1 MIQIKS
7 SVDQA
12 FVGKKTL
19 MADALNEVMV
29 SLIANMKAEAIAQIN
44 KQFYTI
50 NFEGLV
56 QDLIEQEI
64 AKKARTYTFPDAS
77 IPNTSIDF
85 KGLQLSGDHIVG
97 GLIDDFTTNGIE
109 DRSTATQLT
118 ILDGMV
124 VVENNLV
131 VNDLSVKGNTV
142 FEGDVRFNGKL
153 PLDDDTKKELVNET
167 TKQIE
172 NDLEDH
178 LRIELADKIQ
188 HTLLENG
195 IDVQNIMV
203 NGRKLIDGEG
213 VLGSFI
219 KDTKITSTGELKELT
234 VQGETLLSGSLYTS
248 HNRVGINTTE
258 PASALAIW
266 DEETEI
272 IIGKRKS
279 QTGYIGSART
289 QEVVLGAN
297 NNQNIVLGVNGEVT
311 VAKLIVGNTQFFS
324 TAAIPTF
331 DAAKGSIS
339 FNTDP
344 KLNGVWGWM
353 SLGEMRWAEMGKLI

>member
-19 MADALNEVMV
+19 MADAMTEVMT

-50 NFEGLV
+50 NFDGLV
-56 QDLIEQEI
+56 QELIAQEI
-64 AKKARTYTFPDAS
+64 AKKVRTYTFPDAS
-77 IPNTSIDF
+77 IPNNSINF
-85 KGLQLSGDHIVG
+85 TGLQLLGDHIVG
-97 GLIDDFTTNGIE
+97 GVIDNFTSNGIDDQ
-109 DRSTATQLT
+109 STELQLT
-118 ILDGMV
+118 VMDGMV

-131 VNDLSVKGNTV
+131 IKELSVKGNAV
-142 FEGDVRFNGKL
+142 FEGDVRFKGKL
-153 PLDDDTKKELVNET
+153 PIDDDTKEELVNST
-167 TKQIE
+167 ANQIQ
-172 NDLEDH
+172 DKLEDH
-178 LRIELADKIQ
+178 LRTELADKIH
-188 HTLLENG
+188 HTLLDNG

-272 IIGKRKS
+272 IIGKRKAH
-279 QTGYIGSART
+279 TGYIGSART
-289 QEVVLGAN
+289 QEVILGAN
-297 NNQNIVLGVNGEVT
+297 NNQNIVLGINGEVT
-311 VAKLIVGNTQFFS
+311 VAKLIVGATQLHS
-324 TAAIPTF
+324 TDGIPTF
-331 DAAKGSIS
+331 NGIRGAIA
-339 FNTDP
+339 FNQNP
-344 KLNGVWGWM
+344 KLGEVWGWM
-353 SLGEMRWAEMGKLI
+353 CLGDTRWAEMGKLS